1 LDADIAKCFD
11 RINHE
16 VLLQKLNSLPTVA
29 RQVRAWLKSGML
41 DRGDWFPTN
50 EGTPQ
55 GGVIN
60 PLLANI
66 ALHGLE
72 EYIKQWAETWKGIK
86 QHNRQSIALIRY
98 ADDFV
103 VLHKDKSVIQQA
115 KELITNWL
123 HGLGLELKESKT
135 RICHTLNR
143 TDEEEA
149 GFDFLG
155 WNIRQYPVGKKHS
168 GKTGSRTSKVKG
180 YKSSQPHLIYQI
192 VLLRASTNY
201 ASTHGHRL
209 SDILKSKEINHLLT
223 GIGVTGVQDGENTPE
238 HQHELLNC

>member
-16 VLLQKLNSLPTVA
+16 VLLQKLNTTSTIA
-29 RQVRAWLKSGML
+29 RQIRAWLKSGAL
-41 DRGDWFPTN
+41 DKGDWTPTN

-55 GGVIN
+55 GGVIS

-72 EYIKQWAETWKGIK
+72 NYIKKWAETWKGTK
-86 QHNRQSIALIRY
+86 QKNRRSISLIRY

-103 VLHKDKSVIQQA
+103 VIHKDKSVIQQA
-115 KELITNWL
+115 KRLIEEWL

-143 TDEEEA
+143 TDGEEA

-155 WNIRQYPVGKKHS
+155 WNIRQYAQGKK
-168 GKTGSRTSKVKG
+168 T
-180 YKSSQPHLIYQI
+180 
-192 VLLRASTNY
+192 LREVNK
-201 ASTHGHRL
+201 R
-209 SDILKSKEINHLLT
+209 
-223 GIGVTGVQDGENTPE
+223 
-238 HQHELLNC
+238 